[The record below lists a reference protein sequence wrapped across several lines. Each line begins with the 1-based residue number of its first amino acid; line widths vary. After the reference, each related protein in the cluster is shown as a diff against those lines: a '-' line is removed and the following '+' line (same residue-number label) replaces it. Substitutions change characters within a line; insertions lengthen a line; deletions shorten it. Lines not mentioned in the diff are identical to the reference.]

1 MVSMLQCVLTTT
13 ECILLLKIGMLE
25 ALETRVGWDLA
36 LVVMEDTEEV
46 QELVPVVKN
55 LEAKMKALKVVLNQ
69 LPVVEARD
77 LAPVVEMNPLE
88 VTVDQSQEVVAQ
100 EQALKVDLMDLM
112 ALMALMDLMVLMVL
126 MVLMDLMDLMDLLAL
141 CAVALDLDLLAL

>member
-13 ECILLLKIGMLE
+13 ECILLLKTGMLE

-36 LVVMEDTEEV
+36 LVVMEDMEEV

-100 EQALKVDLMDLM
+100 ELALKVDLMDLM
-112 ALMALMDLMVLMVL
+112 ALMALMDL